1 MRYLID
7 GYNLLFRIAKPG
19 RALEKKREELIAELN
34 QVIDDFKLKATVVFD
49 GSHPGISHA
58 MRHHFAALEII
69 YTYQNLSADEYIIEE
84 VNSARRPEEIIVI
97 TSDRGLAQTC
107 KNLGAKTQTIET
119 FISSLKKKPAR
130 KKSGKGKLV
139 RKLRLKIRMLR
150 SIDCSRSLRKNST
163 KMSLRAVFLN

>member
-19 RALEKKREELIAELN
+19 RALEKKREALIAELN

-119 FISSLKKKPAR
+119 FISSLKKKTI
-130 KKSGKGKLV
+130 KKKKRQRESRPETAFKDSNAEINRLLAIFEKKLNEDV
-139 RKLRLKIRMLR
+139 
-150 SIDCSRSLRKNST
+150 S
-163 KMSLRAVFLN
+163 

>member
-19 RALEKKREELIAELN
+19 RALEKKREALIGELN
-34 QVIDDFKLKATVVFD
+34 QVISDFKLKATVVFD
-49 GSHPGISHA
+49 GSHPGLSHA
-58 MRHHFAALEII
+58 MRHHFDALEII

-107 KNLGAKTQTIET
+107 KNLGAKVQSIEA
-119 FISSLKKKPAR
+119 FISSLKKKTVKKKKKQKEAR
-130 KKSGKGKLV
+130 PEAAFKDSNAEITRLLMIFEKKLQE
-139 RKLRLKIRMLR
+139 
-150 SIDCSRSLRKNST
+150 DE
-163 KMSLRAVFLN
+163 

>member
-19 RALEKKREELIAELN
+19 RALEKKRAALIEELN

-49 GSHPGISHA
+49 GSHPSFSHA

-69 YTYQNLSADEYIIEE
+69 YTYQNLSADQYIIEE
-84 VNSARRPEEIIVI
+84 VDSARRPEEIIVI

-107 KNLGAKTQTIET
+107 KNLGAKTQTIEA
-119 FISSLKKKPAR
+119 FVLSLKKKTTKQ
-130 KKSGKGKLV
+130 KKRQKESRPEAAFKDSHAEINRLLAIFEKKLNED
-139 RKLRLKIRMLR
+139 L
-150 SIDCSRSLRKNST
+150 S
-163 KMSLRAVFLN
+163 

>member
-19 RALEKKREELIAELN
+19 RALEKKREALIAELN

-119 FISSLKKKPAR
+119 FISSLKKKTMKKKKKQREAR
-130 KKSGKGKLV
+130 PETVFKDSNAEINRLLAIFEKK
-139 RKLRLKIRMLR
+139 
-150 SIDCSRSLRKNST
+150 
-163 KMSLRAVFLN
+163 LNEDVS

>member
-19 RALEKKREELIAELN
+19 RALEKKREALIAELN
-34 QVIDDFKLKATVVFD
+34 QVIADFKLKATVVFD

-58 MRHHFAALEII
+58 MRHHFDALEII

-97 TSDRGLAQTC
+97 TSDRGLALTC
-107 KNLGAKTQTIET
+107 KNLGAKTQTIEA
-119 FISSLKKKPAR
+119 FISSLKKKTV
-130 KKSGKGKLV
+130 KKKKRQKESRPETAFKDSNAEINRLLEIFEKKLNEDV
-139 RKLRLKIRMLR
+139 
-150 SIDCSRSLRKNST
+150 S
-163 KMSLRAVFLN
+163 